1 MERIFGGAAMI
12 QVKELINLIRYK
24 LKDNNAITYSDYDI
38 MQGINEC
45 IRYINQYYL
54 NTDFLEK
61 IKHYRQD
68 DINAAIDEANK
79 TNDTAVEH
87 VHFRDT
93 GVDLPDDFISLVR
106 IVRQWDG
113 KDLAPCPAIKPPRF
127 DEYKVLGNKIYA
139 GVKDFDMLYVAAIAS
154 VTDAD
159 GSIELPVTFKDAL
172 VKITNMILAN
182 NPDTDTMSSAVQ
194 DILSSIVPLRRYS
207 NAKKRMPFIC

>member
-1 MERIFGGAAMI
+1 MEWIFGGAAMI

-38 MQGINEC
+38 MQGLNEC

-113 KDLAPCPAIKPPRF
+113 EDLAPCPAIKLPRF

>member
-1 MERIFGGAAMI
+1 MEWIFGGAAMI

-93 GVDLPDDFISLVR
+93 GADLPDDFISLVR
-106 IVRQWDG
+106 IVRQVG
-113 KDLAPCPAIKPPRF
+113 RQRPSP
-127 DEYKVLGNKIYA
+127 
-139 GVKDFDMLYVAAIAS
+139 
-154 VTDAD
+154 
-159 GSIELPVTFKDAL
+159 
-172 VKITNMILAN
+172 
-182 NPDTDTMSSAVQ
+182 MSC
-194 DILSSIVPLRRYS
+194 Y
-207 NAKKRMPFIC
+207 

>member
-1 MERIFGGAAMI
+1 MEWILGGAAMI

-38 MQGINEC
+38 MQGLNEC

-61 IKHYRQD
+61 IQHYRQD
-68 DINAAIDEANK
+68 DINAKIDEDNK
-79 TNDTAVEH
+79 TQNTAVAH
-87 VHFRDT
+87 VDFKET
-93 GVDLPDDFISLVR
+93 GVDLPEDFISLVR
-106 IVRQWDG
+106 VVREWDG
-113 KDLAPCPAIKPPRF
+113 KDLSPCPAIKPPLWN
-127 DEYKVLGNKIYA
+127 EYKVLGNKIYV

-154 VTDAD
+154 VSDAE
-159 GSIELPVTFKDAL
+159 GNIELPVTFKDAI

-194 DILSSIVPLRRYS
+194 DILASIVPLRRYS

>member
-1 MERIFGGAAMI
+1 MEWIFGGAAMI

-24 LKDNNAITYSDYDI
+24 LKDSNAITYSDYDI

-79 TNDTAVEH
+79 TNDTVVEH

-154 VTDAD
+154 VSDAE
-159 GSIELPVTFKDAL
+159 GNIELPATFKDAI

-194 DILSSIVPLRRYS
+194 DILASIVPLRRYS